1 MIKKFLIISC
11 VLSILM
17 IAVIFFA
24 YQKVIHFIDA
34 PITAQKDQL
43 IYIPKGT
50 NTKKLAHILEQDKLI
65 KDAQLLPWLLKL
77 KPELNHIKAGT
88 FSLNNVH
95 NIGQLLVVLNKGK
108 EIQFQVQFIEGK
120 RFKDWRQ
127 ALEKAPY
134 LKQTLQGKT
143 EAEIFTLLNLPKHK
157 VDSKLPYEWQNIDG
171 WLYPDTY
178 SYTPNSTDLDLL
190 KRSNQRL
197 KKELNKAWESR
208 DKDLPLKNPYEM
220 LILASIVEK
229 ETGLASERPQ
239 VASVFINRLKRH
251 MKLQT
256 DPTVIYGMGD
266 QYKGNIRKKD
276 LTTATAYNTYIIDG
290 LPPTPIAMVTNSA
303 LQAVAHPAKTPY
315 LYFVAKGDGG
325 HQFSRSLSEHNH
337 AVKQYLRW
345 YRSQQKGK

>member
-1 MIKKFLIISC
+1 MIKKFLLIGC
-11 VLSILM
+11 VLFILA
-17 IAVIFFA
+17 IGVIFVA
-24 YQKVIHFIDA
+24 YQKVISFIDA
-34 PITAQKDQL
+34 PITAKKDQL

-65 KDAQLLPWLLKL
+65 NDAQLLPWLLKL
-77 KPELNHIKAGT
+77 KPEINHIKAGT

-95 NIGQLLVVLNKGK
+95 NIGQLIQTLNKGK
-108 EIQFQVQFIEGK
+108 EAQFHVQFIEGK

-127 ALEKAPY
+127 ALANAPH
-134 LKQTLQGKT
+134 LKQTLQGKS
-143 EAEIFTLLNLPKHK
+143 EAEIFSLLHLPTHK
-157 VDSKLPYEWQNIDG
+157 IATKQPYEWQNIDG

-190 KRSNQRL
+190 KRATQRL
-197 KKELNKAWESR
+197 QEELKNAWENR

-239 VASVFINRLKRH
+239 VASVFINRLRRH

-256 DPTVIYGMGD
+256 DPTVIYGMGEK
-266 QYKGNIRKKD
+266 YKGNIRKKD

-290 LPPTPIAMVTNSA
+290 LPPTPIAMVTNGA

-325 HQFSRSLSEHNH
+325 HQFSRSLNEHNR
-337 AVKQYLRW
+337 AVQKYLRW
-345 YRSQQKGK
+345 YRNQQKGK